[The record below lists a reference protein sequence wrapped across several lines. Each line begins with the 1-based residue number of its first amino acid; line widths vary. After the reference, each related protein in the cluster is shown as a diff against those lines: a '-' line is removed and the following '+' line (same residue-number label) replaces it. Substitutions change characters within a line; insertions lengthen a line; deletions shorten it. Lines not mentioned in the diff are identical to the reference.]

1 MRRRL
6 HQCEHGAVFIQ
17 VGLVIFVL
25 MAFNV
30 FVLDYG
36 VFWIARG
43 QAQNA
48 ADAGALAGAVAR
60 GFDDFSDPPSQS
72 GIASRIARAVAQ
84 ANDVWQE
91 PGTAVVSYDCPPGVT
106 GTCTRVDVHRNGQ
119 GNSNPLDTFFGP
131 ILGVSEQRVRATATA
146 VTRYG
151 NATTC
156 LRPWAFADNWIENTG
171 SPTEFNHYNA
181 SGVELP
187 IGSRD
192 EYTAPSTVIDG
203 NTTIGDDFGYPLGWN
218 AGQPLNPG
226 EDITHE
232 LVVPVELPGGRTFEQ
247 NMTACVGEPI
257 ALNATLRVLPAVTP
271 DMIRLSV
278 DALFNQDPA
287 ADYDYPNSRIVNS
300 CAPNCGSVTPR
311 LMAIALYDP
320 RRYQLG
326 RSLTPPNWTDPR
338 VGCPTN
344 QPCIRISNIVG
355 YFVHRITPVPP
366 FGRHGHLMRYPG
378 IVSSTP
384 GVPTFSSNASWLV
397 TTHLIR

>member
-60 GFDDFSDPPSQS
+60 GFDDFADPPSQN

-84 ANDVWQE
+84 ANEVWQQ
-91 PGTAVVSYDCPPGVT
+91 PSSAVVSYDCPPGVT

-119 GNSNPLDTFFGP
+119 ANSNPLDTFFGP

-146 VTRYG
+146 LTGYG

-156 LRPWAFADNWIENTG
+156 LRPWAFADNWIENAG
-171 SPTEFNHYNA
+171 PSNEFNHYNA
-181 SGVELP
+181 DGTQLP
-187 IGSRD
+187 VGSRD
-192 EYTAPSTVIDG
+192 EYTAPTPVIDG
-203 NTTIGDDFGYPLGWN
+203 NTTIGGDFGDPLGWN
-218 AGQPLNPG
+218 TGQPLNPG

-232 LVVPVELPGGRTFEQ
+232 LIVPVELPGGRTFAQ
-247 NMTACVGEPI
+247 NMDTCVGEAI
-257 ALNATLRVLPAVTP
+257 ALNGTLRVLPAVTP
-271 DMIRLSV
+271 AMIQLSIE
-278 DALFNQDPA
+278 ALFGDDA
-287 ADYDYPNSRIVNS
+287 GADYDYPNRRIVNS
-300 CAPNCGSVTPR
+300 CAPDCGSVTPR
-311 LMAIALYDP
+311 LMAVALYDP

-326 RSLTPPNWTDPR
+326 RTTNNWTQQG

-344 QPCIRISNIVG
+344 EPCVRISNIVG
-355 YFVHRITPVPP
+355 YFVHRITDVPP